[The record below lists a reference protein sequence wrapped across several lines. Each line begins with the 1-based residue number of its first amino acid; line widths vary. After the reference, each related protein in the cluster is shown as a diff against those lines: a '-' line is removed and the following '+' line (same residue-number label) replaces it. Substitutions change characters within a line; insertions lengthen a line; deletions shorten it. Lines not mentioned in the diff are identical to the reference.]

1 MLLKT
6 IIKKIEYK
14 YPLNLA
20 YDWDNVGLLVGD
32 FDMNVEKVLVVLEA
46 NEKVIDEAIENN
58 IDLIITHHPF
68 IFKKMNKI
76 NTDFDMNVEKVLV
89 VLEAN
94 EKVIDEAIENNI
106 DLIITHHPFIFKK
119 MNKINTMDLKGKLI
133 HKLIKN
139 DIALYSMHTN
149 FDIAYDGLN
158 DYFMKLMGF
167 ENSKVLEVTNTET
180 LYKLAVYVPNT
191 HVDKVKNALS
201 DAGAGHIMKLM
212 GFENSKVLEVTNTET
227 LYKLAVYVPNTHVD
241 KVKNALSDAGAGHIG
256 NYSHCSFSSQG
267 IGSFKPLDNA
277 NPYIGSLGEVELV
290 EEVKIET
297 IVPNKTLGGVISSM
311 IKAHPYEE
319 VAYDIY
325 KLENKGNSVGLG
337 RISKLQDSITLKEL
351 CNSIKEKLNMEHIRV
366 VGNLNDK
373 INKVAVVTGSGADM
387 FKKAKRSGADVL
399 ITGDMKYHDAQDALD
414 IGMNVIDCG
423 HFDTEDIFKDAISIY
438 LDDIEG
444 IEVIKSNINLNPFK
458 II

>member
-6 IIKKIEYK
+6 LIKKIEAK

-32 FDMNVEKVLVVLEA
+32 FDMDVKKVLVVLEA
-46 NEKVIDEAIENN
+46 NEKVIEEAIENN

-76 NTDFDMNVEKVLV
+76 NTQ
-89 VLEAN
+89 
-94 EKVIDEAIENNI
+94 
-106 DLIITHHPFIFKK
+106 
-119 MNKINTMDLKGKLI
+119 DLKGKLI

-158 DYFMKLMGF
+158 DYFMKVIGL
-167 ENSKVLEVTNTET
+167 ENSKVLEVTNTE
-180 LYKLAVYVPNT
+180 V
-191 HVDKVKNALS
+191 
-201 DAGAGHIMKLM
+201 
-212 GFENSKVLEVTNTET
+212 

-256 NYSHCSFSSQG
+256 NYSHCSFTTNG
-267 IGSFKPLDNA
+267 IGSFKPLENT
-277 NPYIGSLGEVELV
+277 NPYIGNIGEVELV

-297 IVPNKTLGGVISSM
+297 IVPQRILGGVISSM
-311 IKAHPYEE
+311 IKSHPYEE

-337 RISKLQDSITLKEL
+337 RISKLENTLTLEEL
-351 CNSIKEKLNMEHIRV
+351 CNNIKDKLNIDYIRV
-366 VGNLNDK
+366 TGNLDDK
-373 INKVAVVTGSGADM
+373 ISKVAVVTGSGADM
-387 FKKAKRSGADVL
+387 FRKAQRNGADVL

-414 IGMNVIDCG
+414 LGMNVIDCG
-423 HFDTEDIFKDAISIY
+423 HFDTEDIFKDAIGVY
-438 LDDIEG
+438 LNNIEE
-444 IEVIKSNINLNPFK
+444 IEVIKSKINLNPFK